1 MKNRSEFLKL
11 ASAYMDMYKP
21 EELNE
26 QSVNPNQF
34 QSPTGGANPNQFQ
47 APVAP
52 FTGTVNNTNTTNQQT
67 NATALPQQQGTS
79 EADRMA
85 KELFRAQYSKFKEL
99 SELKDPN
106 AFVDSV
112 RKMFPNE
119 PNVVKQV
126 ENMVKSEPGNLQ
138 NIINSINKMVGM
150 ETSSQGQAATAPF
163 SQGTIE

>member
-11 ASAYMDMYKP
+11 ASAYMEMYRQ
-21 EELNE
+21 EEINE

-34 QSPTGGANPNQFQ
+34 QAPTGGANPNQFQ

-52 FTGTVNNTNTTNQQT
+52 FTGTVSNTSTTNQQT
-67 NATALPQQQGTS
+67 NPTALPQQQGTS

-99 SELKDPN
+99 AEVKDPN
-106 AFVDSV
+106 AFVDAV

-119 PNVVKQV
+119 PNIVKQV
-126 ENMVKSEPGNLQ
+126 DTMVKAEPGNLQ

-150 ETSSQGQAATAPF
+150 ETSGEGQAATAPF